1 MKWLYEIKGET
12 YRVTGMKDG
21 VLTFVKVEE

>member
-1 MKWLYEIKGET
+1 MKWLYEINGET

-21 VLTFVKVEE
+21 VLTFKKVGE

>member
-1 MKWLYEIKGET
+1 MKWVYEINGVN

-21 VLTFVKVEE
+21 VLTFKKMEG

>member
-1 MKWLYEIKGET
+1 MRLVYEIGGVT

-21 VLTFVKVEE
+21 VLTFKKIGE